1 MPEPTASVS
10 GCESSMTE
18 RAQRD
23 EPLVEYAKTLLSQL
37 ESGDALEAMNTIANL
52 HHARD
57 QYLFQE
63 VGKLT
68 RSLHESIKN
77 FAIDT
82 SRAGTKVHDEMSRMQ
97 DASERLNYVIE
108 KTEQAANK
116 TMDMVESTIPV
127 SSQLGDR
134 ARELKPEWQRLMRK
148 EMKPDE
154 FRKLTREV
162 EQFLEFACGETAKID
177 SNLSNI
183 LLAQDFQDLTGQVIR
198 RVIQLVQEVE
208 DNLVNLVKMAG
219 TIDQI
224 TGIKHEVPEQTMA
237 DDKPDI
243 GPEGPIINP
252 EKRNDVVSGQDE
264 VDALLSSLGF

>member
-1 MPEPTASVS
+1 
-10 GCESSMTE
+10 MTD
-18 RAQRD
+18 RARQD
-23 EPLVEYAKTLLSQL
+23 PLVEYAKTLLNQL
-37 ESGDALEAMNTIANL
+37 ESGDSGEAMNTIANL
-52 HHARD
+52 HHVRD
-57 QYLFQE
+57 QHLFQE

-82 SRAGTKVHDEMSRMQ
+82 SSVGNKVNEEMSRMQ
-97 DASERLNYVIE
+97 DASDRLTYVIN

-116 TMDMVESTIPV
+116 TLDMVESIIPLT
-127 SSQLGDR
+127 SQIGDQAR
-134 ARELKPEWQRLMRK
+134 ALKPEWQRLMRK
-148 EMKPDE
+148 EIKPDE
-154 FRKLTREV
+154 FRRLARDM
-162 EQFLEFACGETAKID
+162 EQFLELVSKESGLIG
-177 SNLSNI
+177 SSLSDI

-198 RVIQLVQEVE
+198 RVIQLVHEVE

-224 TGIKHEVPEQTMA
+224 TGTKHELPEKTVV
-237 DDKPDI
+237 DKQPDI

-252 EKRNDVVSGQDE
+252 EKREDVVTGQDD

>member
-1 MPEPTASVS
+1 M
-10 GCESSMTE
+10 
-18 RAQRD
+18 
-23 EPLVEYAKTLLSQL
+23 
-37 ESGDALEAMNTIANL
+37 EAMNTIANL
-52 HHARD
+52 HQARD

-82 SRAGTKVHDEMSRMQ
+82 SRAGDKVNDEMSRMQ
-97 DASERLNYVIE
+97 DASERLNYVIT

-116 TMDMVESTIPV
+116 TMDMVENIIPL
-127 SSQLGDR
+127 SSRLGDR
-134 ARELKPEWQRLMRK
+134 ARELRPEWQRLMRK
-148 EMKPDE
+148 EIKPEE
-154 FRKLTREV
+154 FRSLTREV
-162 EQFLEFACGETAKID
+162 DRFLDQASEETSKIG
-177 SNLSNI
+177 SNLSDI

-198 RVIQLVQEVE
+198 RVIQLVHEVE

-224 TGIKHEVPEQTMA
+224 TGIQHELPQKIETSNE
-237 DDKPDI
+237 PNI

-252 EKRNDVVSGQDE
+252 EKRNDVVAGQDD

>member
-1 MPEPTASVS
+1 
-10 GCESSMTE
+10 
-18 RAQRD
+18 
-23 EPLVEYAKTLLSQL
+23 
-37 ESGDALEAMNTIANL
+37 MNTIANL

-57 QYLFQE
+57 QYLFRE

-82 SRAGTKVHDEMSRMQ
+82 SRADNQVHDEMSRMQ
-97 DASERLNYVIE
+97 DASDRLNYVIT
-108 KTEQAANK
+108 KTEAAANK
-116 TMDMVESTIPV
+116 TMDMVESIIPI
-127 SSQLGDR
+127 SSQIGEK

-148 EMKPDE
+148 EIKPDE
-154 FRKLTREV
+154 FRRLSREV
-162 EQFLEFACGETAKID
+162 EQFLDQASEETSKIG
-177 SNLSNI
+177 SNLSDI

-198 RVIQLVQEVE
+198 RVIQLVHEVE
-208 DNLVNLVKMAG
+208 DNLVTLVKMAS

-224 TGIKHEVPEQTMA
+224 TGTTHELPEQA
-237 DDKPDI
+237 KPSNEPNI

-252 EKRNDVVSGQDE
+252 EQRNDVVSGQDD

>member
-1 MPEPTASVS
+1 M
-10 GCESSMTE
+10 SMTE
-18 RAQRD
+18 RAQQD
-23 EPLVEYAKTLLSQL
+23 PLVEYAKTLLTQL

-52 HHARD
+52 HQARD
-57 QYLFQE
+57 QFLFNE

-82 SRAGTKVHDEMSRMQ
+82 SRAGNKVHDEMSRMQ
-97 DASERLNYVIE
+97 DASERLNYVIS

-116 TMDMVESTIPV
+116 TMDMVENIIPLT
-127 SSQLGDR
+127 SQLGER
-134 ARELKPEWQRLMRK
+134 ARALKPEWQRLMRK
-148 EMKPDE
+148 EIKPEE
-154 FRKLTREV
+154 FRRLTRDV
-162 EQFLEFACGETAKID
+162 EKFLDLASDETSRIG
-177 SNLSNI
+177 SNLSDI

-198 RVIQLVQEVE
+198 RVIQLVHEVE

-224 TGIKHEVPEQTMA
+224 TGITHELPEKVVVDTG
-237 DDKPDI
+237 PNI

-252 EKRNDVVSGQDE
+252 EKRNDVVAGQDD

>member
-1 MPEPTASVS
+1 
-10 GCESSMTE
+10 MTE
-18 RAQRD
+18 QAQQD
-23 EPLVEYAKTLLSQL
+23 PLVEYARNLLAQL
-37 ESGDALEAMNTIANL
+37 ENGDAVEAMQTISNL
-52 HHARD
+52 HQARD
-57 QYLFQE
+57 QVLFKE

-68 RSLHESIKN
+68 RSLHEPIKN

-82 SRAGTKVHDEMSRMQ
+82 SRAGSRVHDEMSRMQ

-108 KTEQAANK
+108 KTEHAANK
-116 TMDMVESTIPV
+116 TLDMVEDTIPV

-148 EMKPDE
+148 EMEPEE
-154 FRKLTREV
+154 FRQLTRDMET
-162 EQFLEFACGETAKID
+162 FLDMASYETAKID
-177 SNLSNI
+177 TNLSNI

-219 TIDQI
+219 AIDEI
-224 TGIKHEVPEQTMA
+224 TGIKHEIS
-237 DDKPDI
+237 DKTTEDTQPDI

-252 EKRNDVVSGQDE
+252 EQRSDVVSGQDD

>member
-1 MPEPTASVS
+1 
-10 GCESSMTE
+10 MTE
-18 RAQRD
+18 RAQQ
-23 EPLVEYAKTLLSQL
+23 EPLVEYAKTLLAQL
-37 ESGDALEAMNTIANL
+37 ESGDAVEAMQTIASL
-52 HHARD
+52 HKARD

-77 FAIDT
+77 FSIDA
-82 SRAGTKVHDEMSRMQ
+82 SKAGSAMHDEMSRMQ
-97 DASERLNYVIE
+97 DASQRLNYVIE

-116 TMDMVESTIPV
+116 TMDMVENTIPV

-134 ARELKPEWQRLMRK
+134 ARELKPEWQRLMRR
-148 EMKPDE
+148 EMKPEE
-154 FRKLTREV
+154 FRLLTREMDN
-162 EQFLEFACGETAKID
+162 FLDMAAHETSKID

-183 LLAQDFQDLTGQVIR
+183 LLAQDFQDLTGQVIK

-208 DNLVNLVKMAG
+208 ESLVHLVRMAG
-219 TIDQI
+219 AIDEI
-224 TGIKHEVPEQTMA
+224 TGTKHDIPEKIVDTSL
-237 DDKPDI
+237 PNI

-252 EKRNDVVSGQDE
+252 DKRNDVVAGQDD

>member
-1 MPEPTASVS
+1 M
-10 GCESSMTE
+10 SMTE
-18 RAQRD
+18 RAQQD
-23 EPLVEYAKTLLSQL
+23 PLVEYARTLLTQL

-52 HHARD
+52 HQARD
-57 QYLFQE
+57 QYLFRE

-82 SRAGTKVHDEMSRMQ
+82 SRAGDDVHDEMSRMQ
-97 DASERLNYVIE
+97 DASDRLNYVIT

-116 TMDMVESTIPV
+116 TMDMVENIIPV
-127 SSQLGDR
+127 SSQLGDK

-148 EMKPDE
+148 EIKPDE
-154 FRKLTREV
+154 FRRLSREV
-162 EQFLEFACGETAKID
+162 EQFLDQASEETSKIG
-177 SNLSNI
+177 SNLSDI

-208 DNLVNLVKMAG
+208 DNLVSLVKMAS

-224 TGIKHEVPEQTMA
+224 TGIQHELPEQA
-237 DDKPDI
+237 GKSDEPNI

-252 EKRNDVVSGQDE
+252 EKRDDVVSGQDD